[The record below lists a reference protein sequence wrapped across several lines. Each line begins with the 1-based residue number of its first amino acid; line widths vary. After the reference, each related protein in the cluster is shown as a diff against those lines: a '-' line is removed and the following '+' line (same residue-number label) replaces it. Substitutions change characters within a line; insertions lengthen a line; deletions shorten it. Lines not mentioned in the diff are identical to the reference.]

1 MNKRIA
7 FLLSLCWVVCCSY
20 AQNSFSKHEV
30 RQTMRRVADWQ
41 IAHMKEVTYDPLNWV
56 NATFYLGLSKWA
68 SVAEQENQDDFY
80 FKWLRRLGARNYW
93 QVDKRMYHADDI
105 CVAQTYLDLYR
116 KYGKEEMLIPTKA
129 RTEWVMEHP
138 SKGSFLLDYGDASTL
153 EKWTWCDALF
163 MAPPVYGLLNK
174 LYPEKNYL
182 AFMDREF
189 KEATDSLY
197 DADAKLYYRDRRYI
211 PKREKNGEKVFW
223 GRGNGWVFAGI
234 PLLLQTLPKDHPT
247 YDYYLNIYK
256 EMASAIVQCQDKNG
270 SWHASM
276 LDPDSYPSPENS
288 ASGFFVYGLGWG
300 VNQGILK
307 DRKYKKAARKGWKA
321 LKSYVHEDGMLG
333 YVQPVSAAPEQVTQN
348 MTEVYGVGAF
358 LMAGIEMLKMK

>member
-1 MNKRIA
+1 MYEKYHDPAMIQPTIA
-7 FLLSLCWVVCCSY
+7 RVDSVV
-20 AQNSFSKHEV
+20 AKPSKA
-30 RQTMRRVADWQ
+30 RLW
-41 IAHMKEVTYDPLNWV
+41 
-56 NATFYLGLSKWA
+56 
-68 SVAEQENQDDFY
+68 
-80 FKWLRRLGARNYW
+80 LGAKNWSERW
-93 QVDKRMYHADDI
+93 
-105 CVAQTYLDLYR
+105 
-116 KYGKEEMLIPTKA
+116 
-129 RTEWVMEHP
+129 
-138 SKGSFLLDYGDASTL
+138 S
-153 EKWTWCDALF
+153 WCDALF